1 MLNKKI
7 AIVGATGAVGRVFI
21 ELLEESEYEFQ
32 EIRLVASKKSAGKKI
47 QFKDQ
52 DIFVEDINEFN
63 FSEVDFSFFSAG
75 SSVAEKYAPLA
86 KIENCT
92 VIDNSSFFRK
102 EEEIPLI
109 IPEVNGNILD
119 ELVLPEIISNPNC
132 SVTQLLIALK
142 PIHDLYGVKRVDV
155 ATYQSVSG
163 TGKDAID
170 ELINQSLNF
179 LSHKEIKKEVYNSQ
193 IAFNV
198 LPGAV
203 SNKLNNSYTEEEM
216 KMTWET
222 QKILDHSVQVTASC
236 ARVPVFYGHS
246 EAVHVETHKEID
258 ITQMCEAMKKFEGLE
273 VVENN
278 DDFYP
283 TALENAEKQN
293 PVFVG
298 RIRKDLWN
306 ENRVN
311 FWVVAD
317 NLRKGAALNSFQI
330 LERLLSK

>member
-1 MLNKKI
+1 MC
-7 AIVGATGAVGRVFI
+7 
-21 ELLEESEYEFQ
+21 
-32 EIRLVASKKSAGKKI
+32 IRDS
-47 QFKDQ
+47 
-52 DIFVEDINEFN
+52 
-63 FSEVDFSFFSAG
+63 
-75 SSVAEKYAPLA
+75 
-86 KIENCT
+86 
-92 VIDNSSFFRK
+92 
-102 EEEIPLI
+102 
-109 IPEVNGNILD
+109 
-119 ELVLPEIISNPNC
+119 
-132 SVTQLLIALK
+132 
-142 PIHDLYGVKRVDV
+142 
-155 ATYQSVSG
+155 
-163 TGKDAID
+163 
-170 ELINQSLNF
+170 
-179 LSHKEIKKEVYNSQ
+179 
-193 IAFNV
+193 
-198 LPGAV
+198 
-203 SNKLNNSYTEEEM
+203 SYTEEEM

-258 ITQMCEAMKKFEGLE
+258 ITQMCKAMKKFEGLE